1 MASYDTEV
9 AADSPAIYWKLQDT
23 SGTSAADSSGN
34 SRAGTYNG
42 TGGTNYALNQ
52 SVSLLPA
59 SPSLKSVKFMR
70 DSGTEGGHPT
80 TESNWADGSTVAGK
94 ASVSIAYASWNGMN
108 VAGSAFSCEAW
119 FKYPTASTFPRRAL
133 SLYGGFLWSRRVA
146 YPWQFQMPVYS
157 WAGVPYFT
165 RYQDRLVS
173 TNNSQPS
180 YTAAFGVKEAAFDT
194 VIGGGASTGFEQEL
208 EDAVPSAYLDCVD
221 DSPHH
226 VVGACGTASIR
237 IYIDGRLGVSYYTSN
252 TPAIPANTSDP
263 LIFGGVATSGNMAGF
278 IGWLSHASFYLSE
291 LSAARAAAHYTA
303 GAAKVTF
310 LNQQWQLLA
319 ADEMTLSTSAS
330 TLTTAGFAQVMLH
343 SDSSTF
349 TAEITPTLRL
359 AVSLAEAVTVAPAL
373 TARQYLGVA
382 FLDSASIAQQ
392 ITTSK
397 FGQVVLSESAAMLGV
412 LTAGQKVSINLAD
425 IITAA
430 VIIKAGDEEMVGW
443 IINPNL
449 AASTALDN
457 YAFTG
462 FGQYKGKRY
471 GIRPDGLYV
480 LEGDTDNGTRIDSFI
495 SLGNRNFGTAKQK
508 RMRHAY
514 IGASTDGRMVLKV
527 IVNGQEYLYAV
538 KNPSTDMAEQRVD
551 IGRGLRSNYWN
562 FELMNRE
569 GADFEID
576 TIKFMP
582 IVLERRI

>member
-1 MASYDTEV
+1 MSYETEV
-9 AADSPAIYWKLQDT
+9 LADSPTGYWNLDET
-23 SGTSAADSSGN
+23 SGTTADNLGSTG
-34 SRAGTYNG
+34 ATIDGTYTG
-42 TGGTNYALNQ
+42 TYTLGAA
-52 SVSLLPA
+52 SLLPA
-59 SPSLKSVKFMR
+59 KPTGKSLQLAGAGYVAIPYHSSINLSGAASSVEAWVSFTGVTNMTFVSREGNFRSDVTVGRLRAFLWTAANASAQVLADDNTNDGAGHHFVSVYDDPSYVCYVDGLLQSVVW
-70 DSGTEGGHPT
+70 DNVT
-80 TESNWADGSTVAGK
+80 TRNNDTSTV
-94 ASVSIAYASWNGMN
+94 M
-108 VAGSAFSCEAW
+108 
-119 FKYPTASTFPRRAL
+119 R
-133 SLYGGFLWSRRVA
+133 
-146 YPWQFQMPVYS
+146 
-157 WAGVPYFT
+157 
-165 RYQDRLVS
+165 
-173 TNNSQPS
+173 
-180 YTAAFGVKEAAFDT
+180 
-194 VIGGGASTGFEQEL
+194 IGQASTGV
-208 EDAVPSAYLDCVD
+208 VPFT
-221 DSPHH
+221 
-226 VVGACGTASIR
+226 G
-237 IYIDGRLGVSYYTSN
+237 YIDE
-252 TPAIPANTSDP
+252 
-263 LIFGGVATSGNMAGF
+263 VAVYQSA
-278 IGWLSHASFYLSE
+278 
-291 LSAARAAAHYTA
+291 LSAARVAAHYTA

-349 TAEITPTLRL
+349 TSEITPMLRL
-359 AVSLAEAVTVAPAL
+359 AVSLAEAATVAPAL

-392 ITTSK
+392 LTASK

-412 LTAGQKVSINLAD
+412 LTAGQKVSISLAD

-457 YAFTG
+457 YSFTG
-462 FGQYKGKRY
+462 FGQHKGKRY

>member
-1 MASYDTEV
+1 MSYETEV
-9 AADSPAIYWKLQDT
+9 LADSPTGYWNLDET
-23 SGTSAADSSGN
+23 SGTNADNLGSTG
-34 SRAGTYNG
+34 ATIDGTYTG
-42 TGGTNYALNQ
+42 TYTLGAA
-52 SVSLLPA
+52 SLLPA
-59 SPSLKSVKFMR
+59 KP
-70 DSGTEGGHPT
+70 
-80 TESNWADGSTVAGK
+80 AGK
-94 ASVSIAYASWNGMN
+94 SLQLAGAGYVAIPYHASINLSGAASSREAWISFAGVTNMTAMSREGDFRVDVVVGKHREFLWTAASVQAMVLANDNTNDG
-108 VAGSAFSCEAW
+108 AGHHFVS
-119 FKYPTASTFPRRAL
+119 
-133 SLYGGFLWSRRVA
+133 
-146 YPWQFQMPVYS
+146 VY
-157 WAGVPYFT
+157 
-165 RYQDRLVS
+165 DD
-173 TNNSQPS
+173 PS
-180 YTAAFGVKEAAFDT
+180 YVCYVDGLLQAAVWDNITTRNNNTSTAMR
-194 VIGGGASTGFEQEL
+194 IGQTSTG
-208 EDAVPSAYLDCVD
+208 
-221 DSPHH
+221 
-226 VVGACGTASIR
+226 GTPFTG
-237 IYIDGRLGVSYYTSN
+237 YIDE
-252 TPAIPANTSDP
+252 
-263 LIFGGVATSGNMAGF
+263 VAVYQSA
-278 IGWLSHASFYLSE
+278 
-291 LSAARAAAHYTA
+291 LSAARVAAHYTA

-330 TLTTAGFAQVMLH
+330 ALDGLGVAQVMLH

-349 TAEITPTLRL
+349 TSEITPMLRL
-359 AVSLAEAVTVAPAL
+359 AVSLAESATVTPAL

-392 ITTSK
+392 LTASK
-397 FGQVVLSESAAMLGV
+397 FGQIVLSESAAMLGV
-412 LTAGQKVSINLAD
+412 LAAGQKVSISLAD

-457 YAFTG
+457 YDFTG
-462 FGQYKGKRY
+462 FGQHKGKRY

-480 LEGDTDNGTRIDSFI
+480 LEGDTDNGVQIDSFI
-495 SLGNRNFGTAKQK
+495 SLGNRNFNTAKQK
-508 RMRHAY
+508 RIPHAY